1 VRDIEGT
8 VSVQFESPPRNLS
21 RWIGNIR

>member
-1 VRDIEGT
+1 MEGN
-8 VSVQFESPPRNLS
+8 VSVQFEAPPRNLS